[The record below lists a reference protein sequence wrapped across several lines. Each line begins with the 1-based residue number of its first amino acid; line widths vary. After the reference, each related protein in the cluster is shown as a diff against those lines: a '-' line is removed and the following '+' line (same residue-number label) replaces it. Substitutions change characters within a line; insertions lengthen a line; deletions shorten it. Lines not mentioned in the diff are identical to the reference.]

1 VTYFPL
7 QKTLFFFGLI
17 AGVLTALLFGSLVV
31 GIGTAV
37 LMAVA
42 GLLWPRDEIPTLAFC
57 FLHQGVFII
66 VVVYYRQL
74 TDSYPGGGL
83 LGDVDGAV
91 YLSVIGLL
99 SAALGVR
106 AVMPS
111 SRLLMS
117 DTFDSGKRERGYDVQ
132 RIFWIV
138 IALFS
143 VSWTVELLPRSILFN
158 AAQAIQAVLAVRYAF
173 LLLLLLVCFRERK
186 GYNYAAIAFGFVLLP
201 ELIGSMS
208 RFKFLFFMILLALL
222 SQWKPWSRNGRDK
235 ARNLRVV
242 GLSVTTAALILVL
255 GLVWTGG
262 MKGAWRGALRSGQV
276 SGTPIE
282 KMESFG
288 AYLSVSVQHFSLS
301 NAGSELS
308 SRVSSGIAYFSY
320 VLEMVPERVPHEGGT
335 LTMRAVRHVTM
346 PRILFPEK
354 PDLGG
359 DSWLVRKYT
368 GLWVAGD
375 ETGTSVGLG
384 YMPELYIDFGVPGMF
399 VALFCLGMLL
409 GLFYR
414 VLRRAAPS
422 RDMFVTVGAAFFLP
436 GFTDFDAHLTKLVG
450 GMLQTFVIFIVLL
463 VTIGPLLHRF
473 LLAGPVVRRSAP
485 PRLSEDPGAF

>member
-1 VTYFPL
+1 MTYFPL
-7 QKTLFFFGLI
+7 QKTLFLFGVV
-17 AGVLTALLFGSLVV
+17 AGMVTALQFGSLVIGV
-31 GIGTAV
+31 GTAV
-37 LMAVA
+37 LMTVV
-42 GLLWPRDEIPTLAFC
+42 GLLWPRDEMPTLSFC
-57 FLHQGVFII
+57 FLHQGIFII
-66 VVVYYRQL
+66 VVVYYRQI
-74 TDSYPGGGL
+74 TDAYPGGGL

-91 YLSVIGLL
+91 YLSAIGLL
-99 SAALGVR
+99 STALGVR
-106 AVMPS
+106 AAMPS
-111 SRLLMS
+111 SRRLMNEAS
-117 DTFDSGKRERGYDVQ
+117 DVEKRKHGYDMQ
-132 RIFWIV
+132 RIFWVV

-143 VSWTVELLPRSILFN
+143 VSWTVELLPRSIMFN
-158 AAQAIQAVLAVRYAF
+158 AAQAIQAALAMRYAF

-186 GYNYAAIAFGFVLLP
+186 GYNYAVIAFGFVLLP

-208 RFKFLFFMILLALL
+208 RFKFLFFMALLALL
-222 SQWKPWSRNGRDK
+222 SQWKPWSRSERDK
-235 ARNLRVV
+235 AKNSRVLA
-242 GLSVTTAALILVL
+242 LSVAMAVLILAL

-282 KMESFG
+282 KIESFG
-288 AYLSVSVQHFSLS
+288 EYLSGSVRRFSLAD
-301 NAGSELS
+301 AGRELS

-320 VLEMVPERVPHEGGT
+320 VLETVPERVPHEGGA

-409 GLFYR
+409 GLMYR
-414 VLRRAAPS
+414 GLKKAAPS
-422 RDMFVTVGAAFFLP
+422 RDMFVTVGAALFLP
-436 GFTDFDAHLTKLVG
+436 GFTDLDSHLTKLVG
-450 GMLQTFVIFIVLL
+450 GMLQTFIIFVVLL
-463 VTIGPLLHRF
+463 VTLGPWLHRF
-473 LLAGPVVRRSAP
+473 LLARPVVQRSLQ
-485 PRLSEDPGAF
+485 PRLSEDPGTF